1 MKKLHKPASM
11 KFKYLIPQYVI
22 TVTLINTFYVNTGYL
37 SSVNNFKLKYYGS
50 QLTSLF
56 QFTSLSW
63 LFSASITNLSHI
75 TRLYNNSVSH
85 LSGSSDLCC
94 LCRINRDRS
103 AVTVLCDD
111 WSHSFTSSWWMHRGA
126 LLRAFGVFSFSH
138 ALWFKNS
145 T

>member
-22 TVTLINTFYVNTGYL
+22 TVTLINTFHANTGYL
-37 SSVNNFKLKYYGS
+37 YSVNNFKLKYYGA

-56 QFTSLSW
+56 QYTSLSW

-94 LCRINRDRS
+94 LSLINRGRS
-103 AVTVLCDD
+103 AVTVLCGD
-111 WSHSFTSSWWMHRGA
+111 
-126 LLRAFGVFSFSH
+126 
-138 ALWFKNS
+138 
-145 T
+145 